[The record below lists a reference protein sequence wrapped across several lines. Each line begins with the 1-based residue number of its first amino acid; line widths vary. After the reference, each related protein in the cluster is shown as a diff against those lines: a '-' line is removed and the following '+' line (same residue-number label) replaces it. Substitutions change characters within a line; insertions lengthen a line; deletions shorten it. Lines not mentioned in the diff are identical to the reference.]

1 MEPKV
6 GQIWEAEFPDS
17 KEFIFI
23 TAVKSNGFQV
33 KFYYLRNPEKTD
45 WNYLS
50 TFTNGVCYKLVS
62 G

>member
-6 GQIWEAEFPDS
+6 GQIWQMDFANA
-17 KEFIFI
+17 KHFIFI
-23 TAVKSNGFQV
+23 TNVKSNGFQV
-33 KFYYLRNPEKTD
+33 RYYYLGNPEKTD

-50 TFTNGVCYKLVS
+50 VFVDGTNYKLVS

>member
-6 GQIWEAEFPDS
+6 GQIWQTQFTDT
-17 KEFIFI
+17 KEYIFI
-23 TAVKSNGFQV
+23 INVKSNGFQV
-33 KFYYLRNPEKTD
+33 RYYYLRNPEKTD

-50 TFTNGVCYKLVS
+50 SFMDGVSYKLVS

>member
-6 GQIWEAEFPDS
+6 GQIWQMDFTHT

-23 TAVKSNGFQV
+23 TNVKSNGFQV
-33 KFYYLRNPEKTD
+33 RYYYLNNPEKTD
-45 WNYLS
+45 WDYKS
-50 TFTNGVCYKLVS
+50 SFMDDIKYKLVS